1 MIKAQ
6 DVKKL
11 REITGVGMVLCKKAL
26 EESSGNFDEAIKNLR
41 KSGSKIADKKI
52 GRGTSEGYVGSYI
65 HSNGKIGVLVEVNC
79 ETDFV
84 ARGEEFRN
92 LVHDIAMHIAALNP
106 KYVSSKDISP
116 EMKKEKKEEF
126 MEATKNEK
134 KPKDII
140 EKIVEGKLK
149 KYFDEVCLLS
159 QPFVKDPEKTIEG
172 LITEKIA
179 KFGENV
185 QVKRFVKFEIE

>member
-11 REITGVGMVLCKKAL
+11 RELTGVGMVSCKKAL
-26 EESSGNFDEAIKNLR
+26 EESSGDFDGAIKNLR
-41 KSGSKIADKKI
+41 KRGSKIADKKI

-92 LVHDIAMHIAALNP
+92 LVHDIAMHVAASNP
-106 KYVSSKDISP
+106 KYVGFKDISP
-116 EMKKEKKEEF
+116 ETIEEKKEEF
-126 MEATKNEK
+126 AEATKNEK
-134 KPKDII
+134 KPKEII
-140 EKIVEGKLK
+140 EKIIEGKLK
-149 KYFDEVCLLS
+149 KHFDEVCLLS
-159 QPFVKDPEKTIEG
+159 QPFVKDPEKTIEE
-172 LITEKIA
+172 LVTEKIA

>member
-11 REITGVGMVLCKKAL
+11 REMTGAGMVECKKAL
-26 EESSGNFDEAIKNLR
+26 EESSGDFDGAIKNLR
-41 KSGSKIADKKI
+41 KRGSKIADKKI
-52 GRGTSEGYVGSYI
+52 GRGTSEGYIGSYI
-65 HSNGKIGVLVEVNC
+65 HSNGKIGVLIEVNC

-92 LVHDIAMHIAALNP
+92 LVHDIAMHIAASDP
-106 KYVSSKDISP
+106 KYVSFKDISS
-116 EMKKEKKEEF
+116 ETIKEKKEEF
-126 MEATKNEK
+126 MDATKNEK
-134 KPKDII
+134 KPKEII
-140 EKIVEGKLK
+140 EKIIEGKLK
-149 KYFDEVCLLS
+149 KHFDDVCLLT
-159 QPFVKDPEKTIEG
+159 QPFVKDLEKTIEG

>member
-65 HSNGKIGVLVEVNC
+65 HSNGKIGVLVEVKC

-116 EMKKEKKEEF
+116 EMTKEKKEEF

>member
-11 REITGVGMVLCKKAL
+11 REMTGAGMTSCKKAL
-26 EESSGNFDEAIKNLR
+26 EESAGDFDGAIKNLR
-41 KSGSKIADKKI
+41 KRGSKIADKKI

-92 LVHDIAMHIAALNP
+92 LVHDLAMHIAASDP
-106 KYVSSKDISP
+106 KYVSYKDISP
-116 EMKKEKKEEF
+116 ETLKERKEEF
-126 MEATKNEK
+126 AEATKNEK
-134 KPKDII
+134 KPKEII
-140 EKIVEGKLK
+140 ERILEGKLK
-149 KYFDEVCLLS
+149 KHFDEVCLLS
-159 QPFVKDPEKTIEG
+159 QPFVKDPEKTIGE

-185 QVKRFVKFEIE
+185 KVNRFVKFEIE